1 MKNINNSNEKQT
13 RAAQRQNG
21 RVERKQQGGR
31 QSRATH
37 PDVEERKSR
46 DTYVKKEAEDFPNLG
61 KETDVQV
68 QKAQRVSNKM
78 DPKIAPARNIIIK
91 MSKIKAS

>member
-1 MKNINNSNEKQT
+1 M
-13 RAAQRQNG
+13 
-21 RVERKQQGGR
+21 
-31 QSRATH
+31 
-37 PDVEERKSR
+37 
-46 DTYVKKEAEDFPNLG
+46 KKEAEDFPNLG

-91 MSKIKAS
+91 MSKIKASYKQQEKNKLLHTKNFFK

>member
-1 MKNINNSNEKQT
+1 M
-13 RAAQRQNG
+13 
-21 RVERKQQGGR
+21 
-31 QSRATH
+31 
-37 PDVEERKSR
+37 
-46 DTYVKKEAEDFPNLG
+46 KKEAEDFPNLG